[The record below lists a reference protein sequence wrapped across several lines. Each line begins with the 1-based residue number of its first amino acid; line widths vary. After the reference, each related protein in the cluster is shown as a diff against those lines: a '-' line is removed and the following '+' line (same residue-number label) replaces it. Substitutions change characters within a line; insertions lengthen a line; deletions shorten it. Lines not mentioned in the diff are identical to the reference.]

1 MLSRLALVSGL
12 APILAP
18 VIGSQL
24 MQFADWRG
32 LFVFLALYGIAVII
46 GTSLFVVETLP
57 RERRAEPG
65 HSTAGQRYRALMSDR
80 VFVGV
85 VLVGAMNFAGLFSY
99 LSSSPFL
106 FQGVYSFDPQ
116 QYGLLFAVNSLGIV
130 AGVQLSSRLQR
141 HVGPQ
146 WVLAFATV
154 MQLVASVSIL
164 ALDESGAGLVGLLV
178 PLWFYIFSAG
188 LIFPA
193 VQVLAL
199 ANHGTEAGTA
209 ASVLGAVNFGMAG
222 LVSPIVGLFTIT
234 DAVPMAAVMATAVLI
249 AIAALWLI
257 VQPRTVPALS
267 S

>member
-1 MLSRLALVSGL
+1 M
-12 APILAP
+12 
-18 VIGSQL
+18 
-24 MQFADWRG
+24 
-32 LFVFLALYGIAVII
+32 AVIVA
-46 GTSLFVVETLP
+46 TSLFVVETLP
-57 RERRAEPG
+57 RERRTRPG
-65 HSTAGQRYRALMSDR
+65 HTTAAQRYRSLFSDR

-106 FQGVYSFDPQ
+106 FQGVYSFNPQ
-116 QYGLLFAVNSLGIV
+116 QYGLLFAVNSLGVV
-130 AGVQLSSRLQR
+130 AGVQLSSRLQK

-146 WVLAFATV
+146 WVLAFATAL
-154 MQLVASVSIL
+154 QLVAAVSIL
-164 ALDESGAGLVGLLV
+164 ALDETGGGLVGLLV
-178 PLWFYIFSAG
+178 PLWFYIFGAG

-199 ANHGTEAGTA
+199 ANHGAEAGTA

-222 LVSPIVGLFTIT
+222 VVSPVVGLFAIT
-234 DAVPMAAVMATAVLI
+234 NASVMALAVVA
-249 AIAALWLI
+249 AIAALWLV